1 MVIYLWH
8 QFQRMIMSINNRR
21 NDMALLSDLL
31 KSSIVIVE
39 ERKNKLLYVGDY
51 NWQSGTAT
59 ESVVPVM
66 SVVGHDLQKLEDT
79 HAIKRELEIMQP
91 GLFDKL
97 IAI

>member
-1 MVIYLWH
+1 
-8 QFQRMIMSINNRR
+8 
-21 NDMALLSDLL
+21 MALLCDLL
-31 KSSIVIVE
+31 KSSIVTVE

-51 NWQSGTAT
+51 NWHSGGAT

-79 HAIKRELEIMQP
+79 HGIKLELEIMQP

>member
-1 MVIYLWH
+1 
-8 QFQRMIMSINNRR
+8 
-21 NDMALLSDLL
+21 MALLSDLL

-39 ERKNKLLYVGDY
+39 ERKNKLMYVGDY
-51 NWQSGTAT
+51 NWQSDTAT

-66 SVVGHDLQKLEDT
+66 SVVGHDLQKLEDS
-79 HAIKRELEIMQP
+79 HAIKKQLEIMQP